1 VVCTFTNTADA
12 GSITIIKTV
21 VGQAPSS
28 DWSYTG
34 DLGSF
39 TLPAAG
45 GQSAFDTLAAGS
57 YTVNETAVAGYSQS
71 VSCDSGE
78 SGTGSV
84 TVDLAPGED
93 VVCTFTNTADP
104 GSITIVKTVVGQAPG
119 SDWAYTGDLGSFT
132 LPAAGGQSVFDTLAA
147 GSYTVNETAV
157 SGYTQAVSCDSGETG
172 TGSVTID
179 LAQGED
185 VVCTFTNTAD
195 PGSITVTKEIVGAG
209 TGTFTI
215 CVDSD
220 CKSFNGDGA
229 QQTWSGL
236 APGPH
241 TVSEQDAGPLW
252 TEPVARTVNLL
263 PGQSVLVTVTNI
275 YEGTVAGFCPVDE
288 NVGLHQTVLLGRG
301 QTGRNGRLIIPNYT
315 QVEALYGQLAAVD
328 VGLMKYV
335 RFTYPNKAMVQIYA
349 PVSPAYRQSAVS
361 WWGSELDP
369 AKSIQGQFFWGKKG
383 NKSPR
388 AFVLW
393 PTYTTAE
400 QYADVLT
407 LFDNS
412 SENHVSW
419 KPGWIPEQ
427 VHTIS
432 LPPTQ
437 AAGASVRV
445 QIALVDIN
453 KDKRP
458 VVMTIEAGEVSMQRV
473 IVGPNRKNAL
483 NVEEFLLENL
493 PAGTDEVTITL
504 LSPQVSSQYPFG
516 GDSAAVIGA
525 AVSYACVLP

>member
-1 VVCTFTNTADA
+1 
-12 GSITIIKTV
+12 
-21 VGQAPSS
+21 
-28 DWSYTG
+28 
-34 DLGSF
+34 
-39 TLPAAG
+39 
-45 GQSAFDTLAAGS
+45 
-57 YTVNETAVAGYSQS
+57 
-71 VSCDSGE
+71 
-78 SGTGSV
+78 
-84 TVDLAPGED
+84 
-93 VVCTFTNTADP
+93 
-104 GSITIVKTVVGQAPG
+104 
-119 SDWAYTGDLGSFT
+119 
-132 LPAAGGQSVFDTLAA
+132 
-147 GSYTVNETAV
+147 
-157 SGYTQAVSCDSGETG
+157 
-172 TGSVTID
+172 
-179 LAQGED
+179 

-195 PGSITVTKEIVGAG
+195 PGSITVTKEIVGTG

-252 TEPVARTVNLL
+252 TEPVARTVTLL
-263 PGQSVLVTVTNI
+263 PGQSALVTVTNI
-275 YEGTVAGFCPVDE
+275 YEGDVAGFCPIDE

-301 QTGRNGRLIIPNYT
+301 QTGRNGKLIIPNYT

-335 RFTYPNKAMVQIYA
+335 RFTYPNKAKVQLHD
-349 PVSPAYRQSAVS
+349 PVSLAYKQAAVS

-393 PTYTTAE
+393 PAYTTTE

-419 KPGWIPEQ
+419 KLGWIPEQ
-427 VHTIS
+427 VQTIS
-432 LPPTQ
+432 IPPTQ

-445 QIALVDIN
+445 QIALVDLN
-453 KDKRP
+453 KDERP
-458 VVMTIEAGEVSMQRV
+458 VVVTIEAGGVSTQRV
-473 IVGPNRKNAL
+473 IVGPNSKHSL
-483 NVEEFLLENL
+483 NVEEFMLENL

-504 LSPQVSSQYPFG
+504 LSPEVSSQFPLG
-516 GDSAAVIGA
+516 GDSAAMIGA
-525 AVSYACVLP
+525 AVSYACALP